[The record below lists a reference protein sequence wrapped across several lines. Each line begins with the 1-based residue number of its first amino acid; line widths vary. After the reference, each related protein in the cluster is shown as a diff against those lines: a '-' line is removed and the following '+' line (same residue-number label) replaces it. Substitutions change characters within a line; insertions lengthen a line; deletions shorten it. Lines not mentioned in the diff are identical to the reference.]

1 MLAVIK
7 TGGKQYKIKEGDV
20 LSIEKIAGEKG
31 DKVTFDNI
39 LLAGDDKDLKIG
51 MPLVSDTKIEAEI
64 IEQGLG
70 KKIYIVKYKPKI
82 RYHKKT
88 GHRQPCTKIKI
99 IKIV

>member
-31 DKVTFDNI
+31 DKVAFDNI

-51 MPLVSDTKIEAEI
+51 MPLVNDTKIEAEI

>member
-7 TGGKQYKIKEGDV
+7 TGGKQYKVKEGDTLRV
-20 LSIEKIAGEKG
+20 EKIDGEKG

-39 LLAGDDKDLKIG
+39 LLLADDKEVKIG
-51 MPLVSDTKIEAEI
+51 APLVDNAKVEAEI
-64 IEQGLG
+64 VEQGLG
-70 KKIYIVKYKPKI
+70 KKIYVVKYKPKI

-99 IKIV
+99 IKIG